1 MSINRFSF
9 LPLRMYY
16 ACRTLSIILLKR
28 FYRQILC
35 KITSYQESTWRR
47 LMILLCTVTM
57 GGSNRTGVIGVN
69 CFRVPI
75 LILGAEGLPACIPP
89 GIAKRARGMSGFD
102 QTFLCKLFSICVGVY
117 FFTRS
122 LVGTARKFQC
132 THVYRVHTTVY
143 LQNAL

>member
-1 MSINRFSF
+1 M
-9 LPLRMYY
+9 
-16 ACRTLSIILLKR
+16 
-28 FYRQILC
+28 
-35 KITSYQESTWRR
+35 
-47 LMILLCTVTM
+47 MILLVVTM
-57 GGSNRTGVIGVN
+57 GGDSSRVIVIVN